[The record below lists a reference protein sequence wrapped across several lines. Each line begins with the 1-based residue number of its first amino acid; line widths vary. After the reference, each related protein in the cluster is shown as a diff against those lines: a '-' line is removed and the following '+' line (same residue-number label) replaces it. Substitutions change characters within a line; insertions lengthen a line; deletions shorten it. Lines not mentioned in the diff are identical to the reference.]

1 VTAGANQGTIGPDV
15 TWGFLWLMLALKI
28 PLAGLIY
35 IVWWAIK
42 QEPDETSSEDDGGI
56 KRDRIH
62 PRKPFP
68 RKPRRGPHGDPA
80 PLPPPRVRT
89 VRARARTLDH

>member
-1 VTAGANQGTIGPDV
+1 M

-28 PLAGLIY
+28 PLAALIY

-42 QEPDETSSEDDGGI
+42 QEPEDTPSSDDDGGV
-56 KRDRIH
+56 KRRVRTH

-68 RKPRRGPHGDPA
+68 RHPLRGPHGDPA
-80 PLPPPRVRT
+80 PAPPARVRT
-89 VRARARTLDH
+89 VRARARTLGH